1 MANTSTKNFPHAYGA
16 GRCVAAF
23 SLSHPGGTTQLGEP
37 SGSVQLPPPAFK
49 MTVGELALLPSYP
62 GATLSLTENTD
73 IPGPDNW
80 SGALAYTPDRQ
91 PYNATSYGVYVT
103 GSGTKSLPYRSALS
117 PCVPAAISPSLSQ
130 VLPGSTPA
138 ENEVR
143 AFGLVDSTRLGS
155 SHGQYVA
162 EAVAPADPADQNTQG
177 ASYYEVALDW
187 SVPTIRLSQSG
198 TGFVDKSS
206 WPSTQ
211 LANVRD
217 SLARTF
223 WVTASF
229 GASAMSEAHP
239 EAIYSFPFV
248 GPLPL
253 PTMNQILLNG
263 ALTASPTPDTGW
275 EAMYG
280 APFTFTGDPNGS
292 SPGPIE
298 PSEAPTPNGNPE
310 AAMQIAFPLVTEIHL
325 KVTSVRQK
333 LTNVDA
339 SGAASLGS
347 TIDTVMEVAPVVRVF
362 IPAGLAANLTPVPLG
377 RTGVRPASVDGDTQP
392 PCVNVQVWQKNSS
405 ATDGTIDPVFD
416 LWINWSQLGGTGT

>member
-23 SLSHPGGTTQLGEP
+23 SLSHPGGTTELGEP
-37 SGSVQLPPPAFK
+37 SSSVQLPPPAFK
-49 MTVGELALLPSYP
+49 MTPAELATLPSYP
-62 GATLSLTENTD
+62 GVTLSLQEDPDT
-73 IPGPDNW
+73 PGPDNW
-80 SGALAYTPDRQ
+80 NGTLSYTPDRQ

-162 EAVAPADPADQNTQG
+162 EPVEPADPVEPNTQG

-187 SVPTIRLSQSG
+187 SVPPIRLSQSG
-198 TGFVDKSS
+198 TGFVDKTS

-217 SLARTF
+217 SLARTL

-229 GASAMSEAHP
+229 GVSATSEPHP
-239 EAIYSFPFV
+239 EAIYAFPFV
-248 GPLPL
+248 GAL
-253 PTMNQILLNG
+253 PTPTVAQLLLNG
-263 ALTASPTPDTGW
+263 ALTANPNPGTGW

-280 APFTFTGDPNGS
+280 SSLTFRGDPNDA
-292 SPGPIE
+292 SPGPVE
-298 PSEAPTPNGNPE
+298 PSEAPTPNGDPE
-310 AAMQIAFPLVTEIHL
+310 VAMQLAFPLVAEIHL
-325 KVTSVRQK
+325 KVTSVRQQ
-333 LTNVDA
+333 LSNVDA
-339 SGAASLGS
+339 SGIASLGS
-347 TIDTVMEVAPVVRVF
+347 RIDTVMEVTPVVRVF
-362 IPAGLAANLTPVPLG
+362 IPAGLEASLTPVPLG
-377 RTGVRPASVDGDTQP
+377 RTGLRPASVDGNVQP

-416 LWINWSQLGGTGT
+416 LFLNWSDLGGTGT